1 MSFLNKYG
9 FKISHIDKM
18 SPEQMEEKILTINQ
32 MDAQKER
39 VVNNLIKDM
48 VSLNMP
54 AFEQQLDNYI
64 AQKGIESWCPT
75 QKKERQWSDRKKII
89 EEPLFK
95 SYVFVKATKEEYT
108 NVLSTMGVVRFLYF
122 EKKPAIIRDNEIE
135 LIRKYLGLSYSNIQV
150 VDIGAIMPQTKVA
163 VNNGLFMGQRGEV
176 VKADKK
182 SVYVRLDSINMM
194 MIVEFKLEE
203 VSVL

>member
-1 MSFLNKYG
+1 MQRG
-9 FKISHIDKM
+9 F
-18 SPEQMEEKILTINQ
+18 
-32 MDAQKER
+32 
-39 VVNNLIKDM
+39 
-48 VSLNMP
+48 
-54 AFEQQLDNYI
+54 
-64 AQKGIESWCPT
+64 ESWCPV

-89 EEPLFK
+89 EEPLFR
-95 SYVFVKATKEEYT
+95 SYVFVKAAKDER
-108 NVLSTMGVVRFLYF
+108 NQILSVNGVVNFLYF

-135 LIRKYLGLSYSNIQV
+135 LIRKYLGLSYTNIQV
-150 VDIGAIMPQTKVA
+150 VDLGPIKPQTKVT

-203 VSVL
+203 ISLI